1 MSCDEI
7 EALRLGLMNVLGT
20 DDESVRRH
28 AEDEL
33 GDALEGDG
41 PVAALADAD
50 SVTELRRHLDSALVE
65 LEEEV
70 AATDAD
76 DPDAGYVRGRLLA
89 VRDAE
94 RSLARLADS
103 GESFLSDLGDAHHA
117 LHETF
122 PTDE

>member
-28 AEDEL
+28 AENEL
-33 GDALEGDG
+33 GEVLEEAG
-41 PVAALADAD
+41 PISALANAD
-50 SVTELRRHLDSALVE
+50 SFAELQRHLDSALVE

-70 AATDAD
+70 AAAD
-76 DPDAGYVRGRLLA
+76 RESQAYDYTRGRLVA

-94 RSLARLADS
+94 RSLARLAHS
-103 GESFLSDLGDAHHA
+103 GVAFLENLGETHHT
-117 LHETF
+117 LHETV

>member
-7 EALRLGLMNVLGT
+7 EALRLGLINVLGT
-20 DDESVRRH
+20 DDESTRRH

-33 GDALEGDG
+33 GDALEAGG
-41 PVAALADAD
+41 PVAAMAEAD
-50 SVTELRRHLDSALVE
+50 SLSELQRHLDSALVE

-70 AATDAD
+70 AATDPE
-76 DPDAGYVRGRLLA
+76 DPDAGYTRGRLVA

-94 RSLARLADS
+94 RSLSRLADS
-103 GESFLSDLGDAHHA
+103 GETFLSDLGDAHHA

>member
-50 SVTELRRHLDSALVE
+50 SVTELRRHLDSVLVE

>member
-7 EALRLGLMNVLGT
+7 EALRLGLLTVLGT
-20 DDESVRRH
+20 ENESVRRH

-33 GDALEGDG
+33 GEALEEGG
-41 PVAALADAD
+41 PISALANSD
-50 SVTELRRHLDSALVE
+50 SLSELQRHLDSALIE
-65 LEEEV
+65 LEDEV
-70 AATDAD
+70 ATAD
-76 DPDAGYVRGRLLA
+76 SESADSGYVRGRLLA

-94 RSLARLADS
+94 RSLARLTDS
-103 GESFLSDLGDAHHA
+103 GETFLSDLGETHHT